1 MSNSY
6 EHVKETNRTNIDVIK
21 SLERRCGG
29 YFVNSNN
36 YLYDL
41 KVHAED
47 VFVKKKYDE
56 LRCEMPGTPRSTFLM
71 VFSPDGSK
79 VASTHG
85 NHNIYVTD
93 VRSGK
98 NIKTL
103 VGHPRTPWCIA
114 FHPTSN
120 QILASGCLGG
130 QVRIWDLSGGSET
143 WTSEIPTVIASIAFH
158 PDDRLLVIATYN
170 ELYFW
175 DWSKPEPFLHVAT
188 GSIKEKVRYVA
199 FDKLG
204 HKLITGISNSP
215 QTRWERVRS
224 AVPVPR
230 QADRSAS
237 PYRRRITPRLISNIP
252 VISYMSE
259 NVQTPGA
266 TTSTTT
272 ATREPLTTVP
282 ERERRITACY
292 RNLVREYEL
301 LVHRYL
307 QIYRPPTMTDQ
318 GTDPMEIE
326 LNSITGNNLLGSLN
340 SSNSNSQRS
349 SETDIGTSLPVLSST
364 SFSSPGN
371 DNRNVSSVTS
381 EVLSGRSLFNTVSE
395 MEFPQRTSL
404 SSLYTSVNNACDD
417 HVYNSSPSTNLT
429 AYAETLNISSST
441 STLQP
446 SRLGDLLPNLEGN
459 AVVPNSRE
467 IRPSSSVRNVENTLI
482 KENKRIPTTV
492 SNQRN
497 ERNSVLAAAV
507 DYSSGI
513 FPNINQRN
521 NINSQIPEIVSE
533 GSISRN
539 YLRSE
544 FVFNQVTEPHSNS
557 NIFTDSSNLNI
568 AAVDINRTQDNTGDS
583 ISRSVISTATSSE
596 IHSANRVVAD
606 SNLSNSSNSSPKPLS
621 NMNRILNAQELQHLP
636 SNVNM
641 APDQISSTNVQNTRH
656 INHEEDNA
664 NNITPLITTNESYLN
679 LNVTRN
685 ANSNFLNS
693 EPRPSTSGIRN
704 RFLESCD
711 YLCSGN
717 DVKLFSSRCCEQ
729 SRKRDY
735 PLLLKKNRRSVVDS
749 SSDNS
754 SSEEEELATKRLC
767 TTKVASTDPSLDAN
781 DNRVS
786 SILSRQATGDKDTAL
801 GDTPVN
807 FNRQLEVLVTDLLV
821 HGENSNNYLATI
833 PNTQSTS
840 KTTSE
845 PAGYQACSKNSTI
858 VSINNEQCS
867 STTATLA
874 NTCSRNTENTNT
886 KTTNS
891 TTYTHSGSQ
900 RPNRSSRFFHIER
913 NSNYLSPA
921 VRNRLRILNTLQNPS
936 RLAGTFALD
945 EVINYSERVGTEDV
959 PESDVGFHPFDPPPE
974 FAAINPENIGIGN
987 MYSNIVQELES
998 SLNDVRNIRASNRL
1012 GETSDMLSS
1021 FSERL
1026 ESIMNQSNSILRNLR
1041 TSIDT
1046 LQPNSQNVTISSNS
1060 TDPDQSSTSG
1070 SQPRISF
1077 RDNNFYLR
1085 EQTGNQTNDE
1095 AAVTSNTTNTLERS
1109 TSQEEIYSTASNP
1122 VASDHTYPLNSRN
1135 SESATNN
1142 MSPLMASLHLTVSHI
1157 QRQARLLR
1165 QQVESIERIDR
1176 AMLEVA
1182 QLQMMRQMFIEMQC
1196 YFRATPCH
1204 DNRNSLSRVRQMMAG
1219 TRISDSTPYDSPNDD
1234 SNNESQNDVREERL
1248 RRNGNNSNVPQNSTV
1263 VRNQTRKTYPR
1274 CIFLMQRCFRRGSAG
1289 NIFQRRCLSRDRITR
1304 RHSFR
1309 RSFAF
1314 RSSTSRTP
1322 AEFSRHVGNINQLS
1336 SDTLR
1341 SITRR
1346 LEYFLM
1352 EHGRHIGRVL
1362 EHSRSSTSTEKDEYI
1377 MMLRLNQCRSR
1388 ILGQESYGNSNIR
1401 RQTNSVTTD
1410 GSTRYNARDMLTA
1423 AIENLSGHIMNGTN
1437 ITQSLRTSIWNVIAL
1452 SLLLSEILLLQ
1463 IVDSIPPPSGM
1474 NLDPERESLS
1484 VRIDQMCSRM
1494 LQNRLSGQSQ
1504 QLTRSLRLTRLA
1516 RSERMLLEEINN
1528 CLRNI
1533 RRHGFVTQI
1542 SNQRT
1547 GTNVENLSRTEW
1559 YRTIHSL
1566 ITRYRRSS
1574 VLESSESHTNIS
1586 STNTDNAAQTE
1597 TLRVV
1602 GTSGNNAPASSDDDN
1617 ETYWYN
1623 NSQSSNHTSDERSD
1637 HTRPLYRTNNVNLF
1651 NLLNT
1656 EEQNSSALSRNHSWN
1671 IPTVQIN
1678 DVPISQ
1684 YQSQWHPRLL
1694 TSRQRVP
1701 ERFLELRTYPIESIY
1716 RHRLLR
1722 PPHTNNPF
1730 EADFD
1735 ESVREQL
1742 YDSDI
1747 MTPITPNHRIQVWE
1761 FSSGVVPNIN
1771 NALKNVV
1778 VNECKIHND
1787 ASVDIANNGS
1797 ILVTLLPSGGY
1808 LNGTNRLGSINE
1820 T

>member
-1 MSNSY
+1 M
-6 EHVKETNRTNIDVIK
+6 D
-21 SLERRCGG
+21 
-29 YFVNSNN
+29 
-36 YLYDL
+36 
-41 KVHAED
+41 
-47 VFVKKKYDE
+47 
-56 LRCEMPGTPRSTFLM
+56 
-71 VFSPDGSK
+71 
-79 VASTHG
+79 
-85 NHNIYVTD
+85 
-93 VRSGK
+93 
-98 NIKTL
+98 
-103 VGHPRTPWCIA
+103 
-114 FHPTSN
+114 
-120 QILASGCLGG
+120 
-130 QVRIWDLSGGSET
+130 GGSET
-143 WTSEIPTVIASIAFH
+143 WTSDIPTVIASIAFH

-215 QTRWERVRS
+215 QTRWERVRA

-252 VISYMSE
+252 ATSYMSE
-259 NVQTPGA
+259 NIQTAGA

-307 QIYRPPTMTDQ
+307 QIYRPPAMTDQ

-326 LNSITGNNLLGSLN
+326 LNSITGNNLSGS
-340 SSNSNSQRS
+340 SSNSHSQSQRS
-349 SETDIGTSLPVLSST
+349 SQTDMGTSLPVLSST
-364 SFSSPGN
+364 NFNSSGN
-371 DNRNVSSVTS
+371 DINRNVSSVTT
-381 EVLSGRSLFNTVSE
+381 EVLSGRSLFNSGSE
-395 MEFPQRTSL
+395 MDLPQRPSL
-404 SSLYTSVNNACDD
+404 SSLFMSVNNACDEN
-417 HVYNSSPSTNLT
+417 VYSSPSANLT
-429 AYAETLNISSST
+429 AFRENLSISSST

-446 SRLGDLLPNLEGN
+446 SRLSDILSDIEGN
-459 AVVPNSRE
+459 AVVANSRE
-467 IRPSSSVRNVENTLI
+467 ITTISNQYNERSSLSAAAMDGSSGTRANLNQHSNINLLLPEQISGSSVNR
-482 KENKRIPTTV
+482 KY
-492 SNQRN
+492 Q
-497 ERNSVLAAAV
+497 
-507 DYSSGI
+507 
-513 FPNINQRN
+513 
-521 NINSQIPEIVSE
+521 
-533 GSISRN
+533 
-539 YLRSE
+539 RSE
-544 FVFNQVTEPHSNS
+544 FPFNQATNSTS
-557 NIFTDSSNLNI
+557 NIFTDRSNSNNV
-568 AAVDINRTQDNTGDS
+568 ACD
-583 ISRSVISTATSSE
+583 ISRSEVSIEDSINRSLISTITSSPVRPV
-596 IHSANRVVAD
+596 NRITNDV
-606 SNLSNSSNSSPKPLS
+606 SNACGTTPKSSNDNL
-621 NMNRILNAQELQHLP
+621 NRISHTVLEDLKNVS
-636 SNVNM
+636 SNVNII
-641 APDQISSTNVQNTRH
+641 PDPASATNTQNSRENIIH
-656 INHEEDNA
+656 NENNA
-664 NNITPLITTNESYLN
+664 NNVRNQVNQLTTTTESYLN
-679 LNVTRN
+679 TTRN
-685 ANSNFLNS
+685 STSNFLDS
-693 EPRPSTSGIRN
+693 EPRPSTSGIRST
-704 RFLESCD
+704 FLGNCD

-717 DVKLFSSRCCEQ
+717 SVKLFSSRCCEQ

-754 SSEEEELATKRLC
+754 SSEEEELASKRLC
-767 TTKVASTDPSLDAN
+767 TAKMTAKLPNIDAN

-786 SILSRQATGDKDTAL
+786 SRLSEQTTGDKKGPLRNTSL
-801 GDTPVN
+801 N

-821 HGENSNNYLATI
+821 HGESSQNHLPAVPTSQSIAKTNSA
-833 PNTQSTS
+833 PGAFQVC
-840 KTTSE
+840 SE
-845 PAGYQACSKNSTI
+845 NSSI
-858 VSINNEQCS
+858 ASINDGQY
-867 STTATLA
+867 STTTASLA
-874 NTCSRNTENTNT
+874 NTCSRNTENTET

-891 TTYTHSGSQ
+891 ATYTNSGGQ
-900 RPNRSSRFFHIER
+900 RPNRSNRFFSHRVSAFYPTRIQHLRPLSRLRR
-913 NSNYLSPA
+913 NGNYLSPA

-1046 LQPNSQNVTISSNS
+1046 LQPSPQSVTISSNN
-1060 TDPDQSSTSG
+1060 TDRDETARTN
-1070 SQPRISF
+1070 QPRISF
-1077 RDNNFYLR
+1077 RDSNFYLR
-1085 EQTGNQTNDE
+1085 EQAGNQTNE
-1095 AAVTSNTTNTLERS
+1095 ETTVTSNSTNTLERS

-1204 DNRNSLSRVRQMMAG
+1204 ENRNSLSRVRQMMAG

-1234 SNNESQNDVREERL
+1234 SNNESQNDATEERL
-1248 RRNGNNSNVPQNSTV
+1248 HRNGSNSNVPQNSTV
-1263 VRNQTRKTYPR
+1263 VRNPTRKAYPR

-1322 AEFSRHVGNINQLS
+1322 AEFSRHLGSINQLS

-1346 LEYFLM
+1346 LENFLM

-1362 EHSRSSTSTEKDEYI
+1362 DHSRSSASTEKDEYI

-1401 RQTNSVTTD
+1401 RQTNSVTSD

-1423 AIENLSGHIMNGTN
+1423 AIENLSGHIINGTN

-1484 VRIDQMCSRM
+1484 ARIDQMCSRM

-1516 RSERMLLEEINN
+1516 VRHASRALNQTYTARRNTMLSNDRNRDQRRMLLEEINN

-1566 ITRYRRSS
+1566 ITRYRHSS
-1574 VLESSESHTNIS
+1574 VLDNSQSNTNIS
-1586 STNTDNAAQTE
+1586 NTNTDNSAQTE
-1597 TLRVV
+1597 TLRVMETT
-1602 GTSGNNAPASSDDDN
+1602 GSNAQGSSDDDN

-1623 NSQSSNHTSDERSD
+1623 NSQSSNATSDERSD

-1656 EEQNSSALSRNHSWN
+1656 DEQNPSATSRNHSWN

-1694 TSRQRVP
+1694 TSRQRAP

-1761 FSSGVVPNIN
+1761 FSTGVVPNIN

-1808 LNGTNRLGSINE
+1808 LNGTNRLGVYSLKWETLGQCLYITNFEQNAVSVSLSPLSRHLVVGLASRRVSATPSEKWTMARIFLLDDISATPNQLLSIREVEQTRDPNYMSVNCIRWLPVSGQGLVYA
-1820 T
+1820 TNTGQLRILT